1 MIISKFYGGL
11 GNQMFQYATGR
22 ALALRHQTE
31 LVADSRPF
39 RTYNLHAY
47 LIDRFNTVMI
57 DASKVDLGGRVLP
70 PEKRGVFGSSVWV
83 LRNRGRLKY
92 FREQSLLYDPAFES
106 LGDETYLHGYWQSER
121 YFRNIGSLL
130 REELTRPEPVD
141 AVNLKFMED
150 MKSVL
155 AVSLHI
161 RRGDYV
167 SNSKTLKVHGTCP
180 LEYYYKAAACIAERT
195 QQSPVFFIFSDDPG
209 WTRENLK
216 LPHEMH
222 FVSHNDVS
230 DPWLDLQLMRT
241 CQHHIIANS
250 SFSWWGAW
258 LNASPQKIVVAPLR
272 WFADP
277 GKDDRDIVP
286 ETWIR
291 LSSN

>member
-1 MIISKFYGGL
+1 
-11 GNQMFQYATGR
+11 MFQYAAGR

-31 LVADSRPF
+31 LVADSRSF

-47 LIDRFNTVMI
+47 LINRFNTVMS
-57 DASKVDLGGRVLP
+57 DAARMNLEHRVLP
-70 PEKRGVFGSSVWV
+70 PEKRGLFGSTLWA

-92 FREQSLLYDPAFES
+92 FRERSLQYDPSFES
-106 LGDETYLHGYWQSER
+106 LGDETYLQGYWQSER
-121 YFRNIGSLL
+121 YFRNIASIL
-130 REELTRPEPVD
+130 RAELTRPEPVD
-141 AVNLKFMED
+141 VVNTQVMDE

-167 SNSKTLKVHGTCP
+167 ANAKTLKVHGTCS
-180 LEYYYKAAACIAERT
+180 LEYYYEAAACIAERT
-195 QQSPVFFIFSDDPG
+195 QASPVFFVFSDDPT

-216 LPHEMH
+216 LPHTMR
-222 FVSHNDVS
+222 FVSHNPVA

-258 LNASPQKIVVAPLR
+258 LNESPQKIVVAPAR

-277 GKDDRDIVP
+277 DKDDRDIVP
-286 ETWIR
+286 ESWVR
-291 LSSN
+291 LGPR